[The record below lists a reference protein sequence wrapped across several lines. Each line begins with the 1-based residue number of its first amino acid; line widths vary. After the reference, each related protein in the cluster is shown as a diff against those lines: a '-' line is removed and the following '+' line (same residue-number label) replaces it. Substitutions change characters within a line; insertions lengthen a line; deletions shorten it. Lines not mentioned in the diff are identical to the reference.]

1 MKKLILILLLFVS
14 ANFAQTS
21 TILLLF
27 DDAGSMPI
35 TFTGTSTGNI
45 TLQGT
50 GVIVVDWGDGSK
62 NSYTLTGSD
71 QNISHNYGSAGT
83 RNIKIDK
90 PKLITKWRQSDATN
104 TWAWD
109 TKYLPNLTYL
119 HLESIK
125 GAMVVNT
132 ANITSLTY
140 LSLNSLNTGTISITV
155 NTANITSLTSLALY
169 NLNTG
174 TISITV
180 NTANI
185 TSLTS
190 LTLYNLN
197 TGTISITV
205 NTANITS

>member
-119 HLESIK
+119 HLESC
-125 GAMVVNT
+125 G
-132 ANITSLTY
+132 L
-140 LSLNSLNTGTISITV
+140 ISIC
-155 NTANITSLTSLALY
+155 SLRILKTTHCVLPH
-169 NLNTG
+169 
-174 TISITV
+174 
-180 NTANI
+180 
-185 TSLTS
+185 
-190 LTLYNLN
+190 
-197 TGTISITV
+197 
-205 NTANITS
+205 